1 MLCLSAN
8 EETDMTTI
16 QAAINTIQNN
26 NNILYFYTSCE
37 DGRSRPFPHIHPKT
51 LQKLIN
57 NKILV
62 RRPDQFKYYDLKVG
76 A

>member
-1 MLCLSAN
+1 
-8 EETDMTTI
+8 MTKSI
-16 QAAINTIQNN
+16 QNAISTIQNS
-26 NNILYFYTSCE
+26 NNILYFFTSCE
-37 DGRSRPFPHIHPKT
+37 DGHSRPFPHIHPKT
-51 LQKLIN
+51 LQTLIN

>member
-1 MLCLSAN
+1 
-8 EETDMTTI
+8 MTKCI
-16 QAAINTIQNN
+16 QNAINTIQNN
-26 NNILYFYTSCE
+26 NNVLYFFTTCE
-37 DGRSRPFPHIHPKT
+37 DGRSRPYPHIHPKT

-62 RRPDQFKYYDLKVG
+62 RRTDQYTYYDLRVG

>member
-1 MLCLSAN
+1 MA
-8 EETDMTTI
+8 TI

-26 NNILYFYTSCE
+26 NNVLYFFTTCE

-62 RRPDQFKYYDLKVG
+62 RRPDQYKYYDLKVG

>member
-1 MLCLSAN
+1 
-8 EETDMTTI
+8 MTKCI
-16 QAAINTIQNN
+16 QAAITTIQNN
-26 NNILYFYTSCE
+26 NNTLYFFTTLE

-62 RRPDQFKYYDLKVG
+62 RRPDQYKYYDLQVG